1 MVQNPAG
8 GDHDHPAGA
17 GLGATGGTFQSPSD
31 GTLNNYKGETQ
42 RVKVKLKNL
51 LS

>member
-1 MVQNPAG
+1 MTTLL
-8 GDHDHPAGA
+8 
-17 GLGATGGTFQSPSD
+17 GLGLVATGGTFQSPSD